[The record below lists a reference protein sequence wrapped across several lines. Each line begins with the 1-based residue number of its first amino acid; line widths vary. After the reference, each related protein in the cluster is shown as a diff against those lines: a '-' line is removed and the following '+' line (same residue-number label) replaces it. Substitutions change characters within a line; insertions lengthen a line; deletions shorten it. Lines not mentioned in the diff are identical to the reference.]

1 MSISKTTLTYK
12 RIILSMIIF
21 FIIPLLFPVLNYFL
35 NDETITYTCLIN
47 VFTAI
52 LMIYDYNLVAL
63 HYNRIKKNFKEC
75 LLYDLVGIIIFA
87 LIFVF
92 NHFLLHGSFLTI
104 DPHIFKKYYGGAILM
119 LFAYCLMLPI
129 AMSICYKCLTDRL
142 NIKSQELMVILFSG
156 LFFGLLFTIAFVPYD
171 INLWIR
177 SYILNALITSVLSY
191 IYNHSTSFLV
201 SALSLAT
208 VLLVY
213 NLIIILL

>member
-1 MSISKTTLTYK
+1 
-12 RIILSMIIF
+12 
-21 FIIPLLFPVLNYFL
+21 
-35 NDETITYTCLIN
+35 
-47 VFTAI
+47 
-52 LMIYDYNLVAL
+52 
-63 HYNRIKKNFKEC
+63 
-75 LLYDLVGIIIFA
+75 
-87 LIFVF
+87 
-92 NHFLLHGSFLTI
+92 
-104 DPHIFKKYYGGAILM
+104 M

-129 AMSICYKCLTDRL
+129 AMSICYKCLNDRL

-191 IYNHSTSFLV
+191 IYNQSTSFLV